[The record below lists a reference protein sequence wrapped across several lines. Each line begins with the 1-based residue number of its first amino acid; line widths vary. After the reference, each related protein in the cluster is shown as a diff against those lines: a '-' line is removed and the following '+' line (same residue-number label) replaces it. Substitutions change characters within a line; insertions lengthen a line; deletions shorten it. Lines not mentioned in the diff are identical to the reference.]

1 MTTTIRKV
9 NQFELYQDNFTR
21 LYAVS
26 DDSDVSL
33 WMDHYNAEYLLNA
46 SYTDFIKGCSELL
59 Y

>member
-1 MTTTIRKV
+1 MTTLRKV
-9 NQFELYQDNFTR
+9 NEFELYQDNFTR

-33 WMDHYNAEYLLNA
+33 WFDHYTAEELLNA
-46 SYTDFIKGCSELL
+46 SSIDFIKECSELL